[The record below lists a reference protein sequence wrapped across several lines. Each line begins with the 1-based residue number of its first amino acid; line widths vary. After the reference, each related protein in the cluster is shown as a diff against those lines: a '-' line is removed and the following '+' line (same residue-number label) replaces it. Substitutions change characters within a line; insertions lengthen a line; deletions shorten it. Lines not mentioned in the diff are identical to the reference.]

1 MTFSERITMVDS
13 IRILYPQFIELLGVI
28 EDYHLYNKKI
38 EPDGLF
44 ISADTGAGKST
55 LKDEYTRRYPRKET
69 EIGTVVE
76 VLSSSI
82 PPKATISGTAGNLLR
97 DLGDPMY
104 ERGTIDSKTARLQ
117 KFLKDCQV
125 KLIMLDEIN
134 HLYDRDSEKSL
145 KLIADWLKT
154 LIIESNIPIVALG
167 LSVAENVFNPT
178 INPQLSRRFM
188 KRLVL
193 NPLPWNPVDENSI
206 IKFLY
211 FLEQKIPLMGASNL
225 FEEDVALKIFYATDG
240 SIAHIMTLVRQGTRL
255 ALKQKQETLS
265 MSILATIFSEWIK
278 NDKPHKKVNP
288 FEESLSKVQQELSKE
303 SESAEKENSEQNIAE
318 VPGNKATNKRI
329 RGGKKKNL
337 GVSDVL

>member
-1 MTFSERITMVDS
+1 MTFAERITMVDS
-13 IRILYPQFIELLGVI
+13 IRILYPEFIKLLDVI
-28 EDYHLYNKKI
+28 EDYHLYNNKV

-44 ISADTGAGKST
+44 ISAATGAGKST

-69 EIGTVVE
+69 ETSTVVE

-82 PPKATISGTAGNLLR
+82 PPKATINGTAGNLLK
-97 DLGDPMY
+97 DLGDPAY
-104 ERGTIDSKTARLQ
+104 ERGTIDAKTARLQ

-125 KLIMLDEIN
+125 KLIILDEIN
-134 HLYDRDSEKSL
+134 YLYDRDSEKAL

-154 LIIESNIPIVALG
+154 LIIESNIPLVTLG
-167 LSVAENVFNPT
+167 LSVAESVFNPE

-193 NPLPWNPVDENSI
+193 KPLSWNPDDKNSI

-211 FLEQKIPLMGASNL
+211 FLERKIPLMNASNL
-225 FEEDVALKIFYATDG
+225 SEEDVALKIFYATDG

-255 ALKQKQETLS
+255 ALKQNQEALS
-265 MSILATIFSEWIK
+265 MSTLATIFNEWIK

-288 FEESLSKVQQELSKE
+288 FEESFSRVQQELSKE
-303 SESAEKENSEQNIAE
+303 SMSAEEKK
-318 VPGNKATNKRI
+318 PNKIKLKLLGI
-329 RGGKKKNL
+329 RLQTTG
-337 GVSDVL
+337 